1 MKFIEKLSLLLFSS
15 IMLLISIIACLVVF
29 GWIDIPAIAIVLKDV
44 LNNPKATNVVLGCS
58 IVFILLAIK
67 CIFFDSGSNSKSDS
81 KEGVLL
87 ENNNGKLLISKD
99 TIENLVSRTV
109 KEFSEAEAV
118 STKVILDRENNVM
131 IEVTLYVAPNSI
143 IKELSINLQNK
154 IKDVVKKVADLDIKE
169 INIKI
174 ENIATERALN
184 NKGGKEKMD
193 NFKNFVNDYR
203 GAIIGGIIAILILCT
218 NLYKLIIGIILFC
231 IGVFIG
237 NYVQKNKYDVKE
249 KLKDFIDRM

>member
-1 MKFIEKLSLLLFSS
+1 M
-15 IMLLISIIACLVVF
+15 
-29 GWIDIPAIAIVLKDV
+29 
-44 LNNPKATNVVLGCS
+44 
-58 IVFILLAIK
+58 
-67 CIFFDSGSNSKSDS
+67 
-81 KEGVLL
+81 

>member
-154 IKDVVKKVADLDIKE
+154 IKDVVKKVADLDNKE

-174 ENIATERALN
+174 ENIATEKSA
-184 NKGGKEKMD
+184 E
-193 NFKNFVNDYR
+193 
-203 GAIIGGIIAILILCT
+203 
-218 NLYKLIIGIILFC
+218 
-231 IGVFIG
+231 
-237 NYVQKNKYDVKE
+237 Q
-249 KLKDFIDRM
+249 